1 MTVAETSAAEQDLL
15 AARMRAARV
24 RRFGLFFIALTVTA
38 GAALAYWSAS
48 RGTETT
54 DDAYVAGDVVQVSS
68 LVNGTVDAVMV
79 ENAQW
84 VHAGEPLFRI
94 DSADARLALDAAV
107 AELAHAVRAY
117 RTARAD
123 VSREDAQVLLQRS
136 ALAKASDDLRRRESL
151 AQDGGV
157 SSEDIRHAHD
167 AMTSAAASLSAQQAA
182 YEAAL
187 AKTDSTSIE
196 SNPLVRAAA
205 ARVRSAALALRRG
218 ETRAPIGGLVT
229 HRVVQVGQHVAPG
242 TIAMALVPLDRVWV
256 EANFKESQLR
266 EMHPGETV
274 ELRSDLYGPDVV
286 FHGRIDG
293 IEAGTGAAF
302 ASVPAQNATGNWIKV
317 VQRVPVRIALD
328 PSELRAHP
336 LRIGLSMTA
345 SVPLGY
351 PAGTAS
357 AATLPALAGASAAID
372 ETNVYRRDED
382 AGEAL
387 VAETIRANSGSAG
400 AHKPGA

>member
-1 MTVAETSAAEQDLL
+1 MTVIETSAAEQEAL
-15 AARMRAARV
+15 AAGLRAARR
-24 RRFGLFFIALTVTA
+24 RRFRLFFVALAVAA
-38 GAALAYWSAS
+38 GAGVAYWSAT
-48 RGTETT
+48 RGVETT

-84 VHAGEPLFRI
+84 VHPGDPLFRV
-94 DSADARLALDAAV
+94 DSTDARLALDAAV

-123 VSREDAQVLLQRS
+123 VSRETAQILLQRS
-136 ALAKASDDLRRRESL
+136 ELAKASDDLRRRESL

-157 SSEDIRHAHD
+157 SREDIRHARD
-167 AMTSAAASLSAQQAA
+167 AMTSASASLSAQQAS

-196 SNPLVRAAA
+196 SNPLVREAA
-205 ARVRSAALALRRG
+205 ARVRSAALALRRVQ
-218 ETRAPIGGLVT
+218 TRAPVGGLIT

-266 EMHPGETV
+266 EMQPAQAV

-328 PSELRAHP
+328 PAELRAHP

-345 SVPLGY
+345 SVPLGHR
-351 PAGTAS
+351 AGTAS
-357 AATLPALAGASAAID
+357 ASTPPALATAPAPID
-372 ETNVYRRDED
+372 QTTVYRGDDE
-382 AGEAL
+382 AGDAL
-387 VAETIRANSGSAG
+387 VTETIRANSGAG
-400 AHKPGA
+400 AHEPGA